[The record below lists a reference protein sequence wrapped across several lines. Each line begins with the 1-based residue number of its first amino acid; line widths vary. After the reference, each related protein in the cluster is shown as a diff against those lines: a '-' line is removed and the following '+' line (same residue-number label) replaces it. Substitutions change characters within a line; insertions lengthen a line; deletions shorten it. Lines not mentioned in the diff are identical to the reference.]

1 MLLLVDYSTNLK
13 ATRYLRLIY
22 LFSLKSVVQS
32 LLVLISNTK
41 SATGFYYKQFN
52 SVLNH
57 FNAELCS
64 FLHKR
69 HYRPTYVHIESDN
82 SVFIKINVFQGLLR
96 TGRPSRP
103 RAWSDALHHLS
114 DRTQPLYP
122 RTLPHHHILCF
133 LQVNKYMHMN
143 ITMILHMVMIILIYT
158 EI

>member
-1 MLLLVDYSTNLK
+1 MSFLQCLVCQDKMFLLVDYSTNLN

-69 HYRPTYVHIESDN
+69 QYRPTYVHIE
-82 SVFIKINVFQGLLR
+82 
-96 TGRPSRP
+96 
-103 RAWSDALHHLS
+103 
-114 DRTQPLYP
+114 
-122 RTLPHHHILCF
+122 
-133 LQVNKYMHMN
+133 
-143 ITMILHMVMIILIYT
+143 
-158 EI
+158 

>member
-1 MLLLVDYSTNLK
+1 MQCLVCQDKMFLLVDYSTNLK

-57 FNAELCS
+57 FNAGLCS

-69 HYRPTYVHIESDN
+69 HYRPTYVHIESDKN
-82 SVFIKINVFQGLLR
+82 VFIKINVL
-96 TGRPSRP
+96 
-103 RAWSDALHHLS
+103 
-114 DRTQPLYP
+114 
-122 RTLPHHHILCF
+122 
-133 LQVNKYMHMN
+133 
-143 ITMILHMVMIILIYT
+143 
-158 EI
+158 